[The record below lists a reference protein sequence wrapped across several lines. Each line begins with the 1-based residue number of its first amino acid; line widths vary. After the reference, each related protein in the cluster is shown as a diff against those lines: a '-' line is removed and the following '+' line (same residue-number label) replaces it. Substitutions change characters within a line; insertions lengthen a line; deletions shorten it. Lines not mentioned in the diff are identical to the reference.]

1 MLPEIEYLLIF
12 LASAQDR
19 LDADL
24 YQLKAI
30 FKGML
35 MSNKWL
41 IVQSLCRR
49 AEFRLEG
56 IHERRWLRSMFSD
69 NSGV

>member
-35 MSNKWL
+35 MSNK
-41 IVQSLCRR
+41 
-49 AEFRLEG
+49 
-56 IHERRWLRSMFSD
+56 
-69 NSGV
+69 